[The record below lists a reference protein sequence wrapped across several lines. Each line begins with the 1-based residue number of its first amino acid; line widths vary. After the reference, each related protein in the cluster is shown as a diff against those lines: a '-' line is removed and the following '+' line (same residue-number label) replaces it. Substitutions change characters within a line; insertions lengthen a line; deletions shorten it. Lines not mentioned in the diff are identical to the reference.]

1 MKRLHL
7 AYLVPLC
14 ALAAFTAPAQTTTNA
29 TQTSSPKRIA
39 LDSPSPVLKRI
50 DHTIPEYPSGERKK
64 RVSGTVLI
72 HTVVSTTG
80 IPGDLKIVSSVDPA
94 LDKAAMDAAKNFR
107 YEPPVVNGEPV
118 EVETTITIVFSLNGI
133 PAPPPSVPNP
143 KMDEGSGNSP
153 RDAAVPP
160 VLAEPQHIIMD
171 GKVLAT
177 KRLDHTSPEYP
188 VEARMK
194 HISGTVLMRVV
205 ISKAGIPTQIEMFAG
220 ADPLLDRAALEAV
233 KQFRYSPATVNGE
246 PAEVDSV
253 ISVIFSL
260 GNETAPRPATPS
272 AKIDLG
278 WMKERQDSV
287 AALDP
292 NLVSSIRVVLN
303 RSHFGP
309 ENLKSDATRYVATSR
324 PVLVA
329 YALGR
334 KDADVVANEAIANV
348 TAKIDPEFLTDLVIL
363 VFAGHLSREQIEG
376 AAAPG
381 APPLQV
387 SSEIRDA
394 VMSGIRS
401 TLHDYYSKVLVPEID
416 AEIRRIN
423 KN

>member
-1 MKRLHL
+1 
-7 AYLVPLC
+7 
-14 ALAAFTAPAQTTTNA
+14 
-29 TQTSSPKRIA
+29 
-39 LDSPSPVLKRI
+39 
-50 DHTIPEYPSGERKK
+50 
-64 RVSGTVLI
+64 
-72 HTVVSTTG
+72 
-80 IPGDLKIVSSVDPA
+80 
-94 LDKAAMDAAKNFR
+94 MDAAKNFR

-118 EVETTITIVFSLNGI
+118 EVETTITIIFASNGT

-143 KMDEGSGNSP
+143 KIDEGSRNSP
-153 RDAAVPP
+153 RDPAVPP
-160 VLAEPQHIIMD
+160 ALAEPQHIIMD

-177 KRLDHTSPEYP
+177 KRLDHTGPEYP
-188 VEARMK
+188 IEARMK

-205 ISKAGIPTQIEMFAG
+205 ISKAGIPTQIEIFSG

-260 GNETAPRPATPS
+260 GTETAPRPAMPS
-272 AKIDLG
+272 AKVDLT

-292 NLVSSIRVVLN
+292 GLVSSTRTLLR

-309 ENLKSDATRYVATSR
+309 DELKSDASRYVETSR

-334 KDADVVANEAIANV
+334 KDADAAANEAIANIS
-348 TAKIDPEFLTDLVIL
+348 AKIDPEFLTDLVVL
-363 VFAGHLSREQIEG
+363 VFAGHLSHEQIEA

-387 SSEIRDA
+387 TSEVRDA

-401 TLHDYYSKVLVPEID
+401 AMHDYYSKVLVPEID
-416 AEIRRIN
+416 TEIRRIN